1 MFAENDSAMNKS
13 KYGLFAASA
22 LIALSLSAGRIHAAT
37 TNDNQNDPKAETVDQ
52 NSGNQPFD
60 AQNQNNDQ
68 SNATDNQQD
77 ANADSPSDDQSDD
90 NPDQQSNSQ
99 SADDDGQTDKSNTAA
114 NDSNQSADKDDQNQD
129 QKSKKQDN
137 ANQIKQSQK
146 SDDKP
151 SAKSGNVANN
161 LLDNK
166 MADDDLTDNIDNFAK
181 TLSNLT
187 KPYLNNIRQSF
198 GYNSDDPTD
207 FLNGK
212 VGIPIAFTQ
221 SGNDSQQQIIY
232 IKSLDP
238 KTATSQDV
246 LSKVQYFADQASNIY
261 HTVLG
266 DGQVNGAVESTP
278 VVTLSDEAKQ
288 NILNATDFTKPIVVP
303 LNVSVDINSNESN
316 SSSQGQKNGSVTNSD
331 NNASANGSGNGSGN
345 EDKYAPNW
353 EMILPDGTKCLV
365 QDRESVKHTID
376 ALFQDYPFT
385 AGKPYDLSG
394 FVYAGNDYI
403 VSGFKVNGKDFP
415 AKGIAPKGPLT
426 LQIVMT
432 PTGHRFHTDDAAEK
446 QMEDYAQKHGITV
459 TGSMDD
465 QFVNATINF
474 DDSQTGKN
482 IAAVQISGAIGESVP
497 IPYEIG
503 GNSSLSLYELASGD
517 PLPVNINL
525 TKDMQSTPVTYKVKL
540 VPQDDLISREVHFV
554 TKDNKIVKSVKITGK
569 KDSTVSLVSLQ
580 VPDGYVLDQAQP
592 VSMQLLT
599 NVGAYTIKIKSATD
613 GDNTDDD
620 NNNSSDDNS
629 NSNTNIDSNQNNN
642 NQNTGNKHNNGDKN
656 GNTSDNQEKSFPINL
671 TVDGQPY
678 GDGNLKISGKN
689 GQELLNKVQKTIDE
703 VNAQFEQN
711 GNGEELTL
719 TDEGRDNLLNEATD
733 SDGKIDVDMHLTKK
747 DQKKG
752 NNDPDDDAGHVP
764 FPGDSDN
771 DDSVS
776 GDAEDD
782 DAIDD
787 DAFGDDASDGASTGD
802 NNAQGQLQDQGTLP
816 QTNGQHMQAMIG
828 LGLAC
833 AAFGLIVLKT
843 RQQNA

>member
-13 KYGLFAASA
+13 KYGLLAASA
-22 LIALSLSAGRIHAAT
+22 LMALSLSAVRIHAAT

-60 AQNQNNDQ
+60 AQNQNDDQ
-68 SNATDNQQD
+68 ANTADNQQD
-77 ANADSPSDDQSDD
+77 DNADSQSNDQSDD
-90 NPDQQSNSQ
+90 NSDQQNNSQ
-99 SADDDGQTDKSNTAA
+99 STDDDGQTDKSNTAA
-114 NDSNQSADKDDQNQD
+114 NDSNQSADEDDHNQNQ
-129 QKSKKQDN
+129 KSAKQDN
-137 ANQIKQSQK
+137 EGQANQSQK
-146 SDDKP
+146 SADK
-151 SAKSGNVANN
+151 SGAKSGNASNN

-166 MADDDLTDNIDNFAK
+166 ITENDLANNIDNFAK
-181 TLSNLT
+181 DLLSQVN
-187 KPYLNNIRQSF
+187 PYINNIRQSF

-212 VGIPIAFTQ
+212 TGIPIAFSQ
-221 SGNDSQQQIIY
+221 SGNDSQPQIIY

-246 LSKVQYFADQASNIY
+246 LSKVQYFADQTSDIY

-266 DGQVNGAVESTP
+266 DGQVNGAVEPTP

-316 SSSQGQKNGSVTNSD
+316 SSSQGQNNGSVANSD
-331 NNASANGSGNGSGN
+331 NNASANGSGNGSGD

-394 FVYAGNDYI
+394 FVYAGNDYK

-415 AKGIAPKGPLT
+415 AKGMAPKGPIT

-446 QMEDYAQKHGITV
+446 QMEDYAQKHGIKV

-482 IAAVQISGAIGESVP
+482 IASVQISGAIGESVP

-554 TKDNKIVKSVKITGK
+554 TKDNKVVKSVKITGK

-629 NSNTNIDSNQNNN
+629 NTNSNQNNN
-642 NQNTGNKHNNGDKN
+642 NQNTDNKHNNGNKN
-656 GNTSDNQEKSFPINL
+656 DITSDNQEKSFPINL
-671 TVDGQPY
+671 TVDGHPY

-689 GQELLNKVQKTIDE
+689 GQELLDKVQKTIDE
-703 VNAQFEQN
+703 VNAQFKQN

-719 TDEGRDNLLNEATD
+719 TDEGRDNLLNETTD
-733 SDGKIDVDMHLTKK
+733 SDGRIDVDMHLTKK
-747 DQKKG
+747 DQKKDDDDTG
-752 NNDPDDDAGHVP
+752 DDAGKAP
-764 FPGDSDN
+764 FLDDSD
-771 DDSVS
+771 DDNSVS
-776 GDAEDD
+776 GDPEDD
-782 DAIDD
+782 EATD
-787 DAFGDDASDGASTGD
+787 DDASDGASTGD
-802 NNAQGQLQDQGTLP
+802 NNAQEQPQDQGTLP
-816 QTNGQHMQAMIG
+816 QTNGQHMQAMLG
-828 LGLAC
+828 FGLAC
-833 AAFGLIVLKT
+833 AAFGLIVLKK
-843 RQQNA
+843 RKQNA

>member
-13 KYGLFAASA
+13 KYGLLAASA

-60 AQNQNNDQ
+60 AQNQNDDQ

-77 ANADSPSDDQSDD
+77 NNTDSQSDDQSDD

-99 SADDDGQTDKSNTAA
+99 SANDDGQTDKSNTAA
-114 NDSNQSADKDDQNQD
+114 NDSNQSADKDDQNQN
-129 QKSKKQDN
+129 QKSVKQNN
-137 ANQIKQSQK
+137 AGQAEPSQK

-151 SAKSGNVANN
+151 SAKSGKVANN
-161 LLDNK
+161 SLDNK
-166 MADDDLTDNIDNFAK
+166 MAEDDLTGNIDNFAK

-221 SGNDSQQQIIY
+221 SGNDSQQEIIY

-238 KTATSQDV
+238 KTATNQDV
-246 LSKVQYFADQASNIY
+246 LSKVQYFADQASDIY

-266 DGQVNGAVESTP
+266 DGQVNGAVEPTP

-316 SSSQGQKNGSVTNSD
+316 SSSQGQNNGSVANSD

-394 FVYAGNDYI
+394 FVYAGNDYQ

-415 AKGIAPKGPLT
+415 AKGIAPKGPIT

-446 QMEDYAQKHGITV
+446 QMEDYAQKHGIKV

-482 IAAVQISGAIGESVP
+482 IASVQISGAIGESVP

-503 GNSSLSLYELASGD
+503 GNSSLSLYELVSGD

-554 TKDNKIVKSVKITGK
+554 TKDNKVVKSVKITGK

-613 GDNTDDD
+613 GDNPDD
-620 NNNSSDDNS
+620 NNNLSNG
-629 NSNTNIDSNQNNN
+629 NSNTNSHQNNN
-642 NQNTGNKHNNGDKN
+642 NQNTDNQHNNDNHKN
-656 GNTSDNQEKSFPINL
+656 GSASDNQEKTFPINL

-689 GQELLNKVQKTIDE
+689 GQELLDKVQKTIDE
-703 VNAQFEQN
+703 VNAQFKQN

-719 TDEGRDNLLNEATD
+719 TDEGRDNLLNETTD
-733 SDGKIDVDMHLTKK
+733 GDGKIDVDMHLTKK
-747 DQKKG
+747 DQKK
-752 NNDPDDDAGHVP
+752 DDDPGDDTGKVP
-764 FPGDSDN
+764 FPDNSDN
-771 DDSVS
+771 DNSVS
-776 GDAEDD
+776 GDPEDDEATDD
-782 DAIDD
+782 DASI
-787 DAFGDDASDGASTGD
+787 GD
-802 NNAQGQLQDQGTLP
+802 NNTQGQPQEQGTLP

-833 AAFGLIVLKT
+833 AAFGLIVLKK
-843 RQQNA
+843 RKQNV